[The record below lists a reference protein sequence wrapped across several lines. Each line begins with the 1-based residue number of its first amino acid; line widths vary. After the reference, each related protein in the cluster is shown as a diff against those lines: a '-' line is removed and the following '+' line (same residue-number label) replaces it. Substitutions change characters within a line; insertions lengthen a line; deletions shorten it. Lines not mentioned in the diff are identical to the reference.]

1 MNGSRDPQDDME
13 KEKLESLLIDFIDG
27 KLSEEERKTVE
38 QELVRNAEAFT
49 LYEQLKE
56 VIQAMNNASRLEPSD
71 HLKVSF
77 DKMLQEEMGKQQT
90 GKTVFFRPSLYRVAA
105 AVLLLVLGGGIGFW
119 ISKQQQQATELA
131 RMKEEMDRTKQ
142 LLIGMLDNQNSASQR
157 VEGATVAYKS
167 VVKADDEIVNALVK
181 AMNDDPNTNVRMAA
195 LEALRKF
202 QHQPYVRKML
212 VASLST
218 QKDPMVQ
225 IALIRLMVEMK
236 EKGVTEELQRITT
249 EEGVLPAV
257 KDEAHIGLMRLS

>member
-1 MNGSRDPQDDME
+1 ME

-27 KLSEEERKTVE
+27 KLSEDERKTVE

-71 HLKVSF
+71 HLKVAF
-77 DKMLQEEMGKQQT
+77 DQMLQEEMGKQKT
-90 GKTVFFRPSLYRVAA
+90 GKTVFFQPALYRVAA

-119 ISKQQQQATELA
+119 ISKQQQAAQLA
-131 RMKEEMDRTKQ
+131 EIQEEMNRTKQ

-212 VASLST
+212 VASLSS

-236 EKGVTEELQRITT
+236 EKGVMEELQRITT